1 MEYWVG
7 MLSEPNTLQERIKL
21 VNFSIIKLVNFSI
34 IWKVNLDYY
43 LIDVNS
49 HPTLFLYTTLQENHS
64 KLEQSSL
71 FLPNLFH
78 HLFS

>member
-34 IWKVNLDYY
+34 IWKVNLDNY
-43 LIDVNS
+43 LIDVKLSPN
-49 HPTLFLYTTLQENHS
+49 TLFLYLLFKKITLNS
-64 KLEQSSL
+64 IFTFCPKFVSS
-71 FLPNLFH
+71 FV
-78 HLFS
+78 